1 MTGSLRFARHQIS
14 LWRRTWYGSAFS
26 FFVAPILYLASIGL
40 GLGSLIDGGGRT
52 AALGGVSYAAFA
64 GTGLMAGSA
73 MQAGANDMSW
83 PVLGSIKYTRTWLA
97 AVASPLDPFDLVGGK
112 ILVLALRLVVSSAVF
127 AASLAVLGLVTP
139 VRAVA
144 TIPPAILTGI
154 AMGVCIFALAA
165 AAKKDFTLSG
175 VFRFL
180 ITPLFILSGT
190 FFPVDRLPALAQP
203 LAALSP
209 LWHGVELLRL
219 AGLSLPTAYPPMVH
233 AVILAVFIA
242 AGTTASV
249 RLLTR
254 RLKQ

>member
-1 MTGSLRFARHQIS
+1 MIGSLRFARHQIS
-14 LWRRTWYGSAFS
+14 LWRRTWYGSVFS
-26 FFVAPILYLASIGL
+26 YFVAPILYLASIGL
-40 GLGSLIDGGGRT
+40 GLGSLIEGGGRT

-73 MQAGANDMSW
+73 MQTGAGDMSW

-97 AVASPLDPFDLVGGK
+97 AIATPLDPVDLVGGK
-112 ILVLALRLVVSSAVF
+112 ILVLLLRLTLSSGVF
-127 AASLAVLGLVTP
+127 ALSLAVLGLATP
-139 VRAVA
+139 LRALLGIA
-144 TIPPAILTGI
+144 PAMLTGV
-154 AMGVCIFALAA
+154 AMGVCIFAVAV

-190 FFPVDRLPALAQP
+190 FFPVDQLPAVARP
-203 LAALSP
+203 LVVVSP

-219 AGLSLPTAYPPMVH
+219 AALGLPPALPAVVHTAVLMGFV
-233 AVILAVFIA
+233 AV
-242 AGTTASV
+242 GTVISV